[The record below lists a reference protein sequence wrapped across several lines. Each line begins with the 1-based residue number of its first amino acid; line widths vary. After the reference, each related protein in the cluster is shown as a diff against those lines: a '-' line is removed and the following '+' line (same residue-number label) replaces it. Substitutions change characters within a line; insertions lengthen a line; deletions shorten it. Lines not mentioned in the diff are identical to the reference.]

1 MDSSAG
7 SCQPSR
13 DGGQVI
19 PYDRATFGRSL
30 PQDMTVPRLD
40 RVTCPPP
47 QERIIGG
54 GKEGKDTSDV
64 DCQARYESET
74 WKSNH
79 KIYLRDSL

>member
-54 GKEGKDTSDV
+54 GLEAIRHSLNLVSTAD
-64 DCQARYESET
+64 R
-74 WKSNH
+74 
-79 KIYLRDSL
+79 RDRE